1 MKHKAGLRTGRRQF
15 LKSMA
20 GMAVAAPLVIP
31 GSALG
36 ADGRVS
42 ANERIV
48 LGHIGMGCRAP
59 RPQSG
64 NAPGLR
70 LAGRQ
75 KSRRLA
81 RRIVRFLATATART
95 GTGIARGFGTG
106 HASSQTAEYFNDSFA
121 SPWVFPSPFSSFAGF
136 LRRVDLLQKPRK
148 LQTVSF
154 LVSFRLA

>member
-48 LGHIGMGCRAP
+48 LGHIAYRLGRPLRWDPVKEEFPGDEEASLQCARAMREP
-59 RPQSG
+59 W
-64 NAPGLR
+64 R
-70 LAGRQ
+70 L
-75 KSRRLA
+75 
-81 RRIVRFLATATART
+81 
-95 GTGIARGFGTG
+95 
-106 HASSQTAEYFNDSFA
+106 
-121 SPWVFPSPFSSFAGF
+121 
-136 LRRVDLLQKPRK
+136 
-148 LQTVSF
+148 
-154 LVSFRLA
+154 

>member
-48 LGHIGMGCRAP
+48 LGHIGMGWFGTIDLKMIPLAECPTMCCARRALRSS
-59 RPQSG
+59 RPPV
-64 NAPGLR
+64 APGR
-70 LAGRQ
+70 SACNAARAEATPATF
-75 KSRRLA
+75 SRA
-81 RRIVRFLATATART
+81 R
-95 GTGIARGFGTG
+95 
-106 HASSQTAEYFNDSFA
+106 
-121 SPWVFPSPFSSFAGF
+121 
-136 LRRVDLLQKPRK
+136 
-148 LQTVSF
+148 
-154 LVSFRLA
+154 

>member
-48 LGHIGMGCRAP
+48 LGHIGMGCTMC
-59 RPQSG
+59 S
-64 NAPGLR
+64 
-70 LAGRQ
+70 
-75 KSRRLA
+75 
-81 RRIVRFLATATART
+81 T
-95 GTGIARGFGTG
+95 
-106 HASSQTAEYFNDSFA
+106 A
-121 SPWVFPSPFSSFAGF
+121 SPTWRCSAP
-136 LRRVDLLQKPRK
+136 
-148 LQTVSF
+148 
-154 LVSFRLA
+154 